1 MRENK
6 NGEFRS
12 SVYTQRPPYADFDAP
27 AKFQA
32 IQSIIAKRLKEHPN
46 AMCSYSGGS
55 DSDIMM
61 HMIET
66 VRKIF
71 NLPPVKYY
79 FFETGLEMDATRR
92 HVKDMAEL
100 YGVEIQTIR
109 PKKNIVQATRE
120 YGQPFVSKIM
130 SAGLESVQKKNIP
143 LSIADEYDEAE
154 DKAAKRKELK
164 GRYPG
169 CEQAINFLCCCN
181 SAGEPRP
188 NIQLV
193 INSSKYM
200 LDFIKEHPIP
210 FKVSNRCCD
219 ICKKTPAH
227 AIEKQFDSRVLLW
240 RRETG
245 LLH

>member
-66 VRKIF
+66 VRTMFK
-71 NLPPVKYY
+71 LPPVKYY

-92 HVKDMAEL
+92 HVKENAEL
-100 YGVEIQTIR
+100 YGVEIQIIR

-120 YGQPFVSKIM
+120 HGQPFVSKIM
-130 SAGLESVQKKNIP
+130 SAGLEAVQKKNIP
-143 LSIADEYDEAE
+143 LSIANE
-154 DKAAKRKELK
+154 
-164 GRYPG
+164 
-169 CEQAINFLCCCN
+169 
-181 SAGEPRP
+181 
-188 NIQLV
+188 
-193 INSSKYM
+193 
-200 LDFIKEHPIP
+200 
-210 FKVSNRCCD
+210 
-219 ICKKTPAH
+219 
-227 AIEKQFDSRVLLW
+227 
-240 RRETG
+240 
-245 LLH
+245 

>member
-79 FFETGLEMDATRR
+79 FFETGLEMNATRR
-92 HVKDMAEL
+92 HVNGTARDGQRNATPSVCRIWPTRKQNRRNIGREKLNGAATPTL
-100 YGVEIQTIR
+100 RTRRSGVR
-109 PKKNIVQATRE
+109 A
-120 YGQPFVSKIM
+120 
-130 SAGLESVQKKNIP
+130 
-143 LSIADEYDEAE
+143 
-154 DKAAKRKELK
+154 
-164 GRYPG
+164 
-169 CEQAINFLCCCN
+169 
-181 SAGEPRP
+181 
-188 NIQLV
+188 
-193 INSSKYM
+193 
-200 LDFIKEHPIP
+200 
-210 FKVSNRCCD
+210 
-219 ICKKTPAH
+219 
-227 AIEKQFDSRVLLW
+227 
-240 RRETG
+240 
-245 LLH
+245 